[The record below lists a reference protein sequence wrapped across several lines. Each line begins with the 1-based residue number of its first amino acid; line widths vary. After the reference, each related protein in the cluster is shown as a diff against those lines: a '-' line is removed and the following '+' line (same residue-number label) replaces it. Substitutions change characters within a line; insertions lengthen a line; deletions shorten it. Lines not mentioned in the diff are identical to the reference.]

1 MGTLTK
7 VFIILLVVFSIAFTT
22 MTISVVSQTTNWR
35 DMAIQFQE
43 HAQVADTN
51 LRHMIA
57 SSAASLAAAKESVAD
72 RLDRINQLESQ
83 NQTSRNEVAQ
93 LRSELAR
100 AASEKSSSEAMNRG
114 LLAQLRTAEA
124 ARAEYERQRNDLE
137 TRNIGL
143 ERRNVDLNDRVNELT
158 AQVSVM
164 LEQQRQFQQQ
174 INILRETSAR
184 LSRRSGR
191 PSGRVAM
198 EDPRGAGLPNVNA
211 LTPVATSA
219 IRGHV
224 LEVDGNLVTLS
235 VGSADGVKKNMVF
248 VVYRG
253 DQYVGD
259 VKVTLVEPN
268 QSAGRTTTS
277 KLAVQPGDE
286 ATDSIG
292 LGDSRG

>member
-1 MGTLTK
+1 MSTLTK
-7 VFIILLVVFSIAFTT
+7 VFIVLLVVFSIAFTT
-22 MTISVVSQTTNWR
+22 MTISVVSQTANWR
-35 DMAIQFQE
+35 DTAKQFQE
-43 HAQVADTN
+43 HAQIADTN

-72 RLDRINQLESQ
+72 HLDRINQLESQ
-83 NQTSRNEVAQ
+83 TQTSRNEVAQ
-93 LRSELAR
+93 LRAELAR
-100 AASEKSSSEAMNRG
+100 AASEKSSAEAMNRG
-114 LLAQLRTAEA
+114 LLAQLETAEA

-164 LEQQRQFQQQ
+164 LQQQRQFQQQ
-174 INILRETSAR
+174 INILRETNER
-184 LSRRSGR
+184 LSRRSGQ
-191 PSGRVAM
+191 SSWRVAL
-198 EDPRGAGLPNVNA
+198 EDPRGAGLPNINA
-211 LTPVATSA
+211 LTPVTTSA
-219 IRGHV
+219 IRGRV

-235 VGSADGVKKNMVF
+235 VGSADGVQKNMVF

-253 DQYVGD
+253 TQYRGD

-277 KLAVQPGDE
+277 HKAVEPGDE

-292 LGDSRG
+292 LGISRG